1 MTTPRSK
8 GVPTIKEVAALC
20 GVSQATVSRVLNGN
34 FKHGFSVRKE
44 VHQRIVE
51 TANSLGYRPN
61 IAAKNLVRRQTKVIA
76 ILGCNTALG
85 FPGNIYQAI
94 TESCVQELHAGGYDV
109 CMSIPN
115 LAANR
120 CELPPWKVD
129 GVIVL
134 QGCSPETIE
143 EMERAGLPYVVIN
156 GVGGP
161 TGSSVIPDDVEG
173 TKIAIRHLI
182 ELGHTRIAYAGPT
195 IEHYKHK
202 SIDERHDTYVAELKA
217 HGLEPIKNHEEVFN
231 SASAFLVSSVIKHHA
246 TAILA
251 YDHMEAMRIL
261 HGANM
266 LEIQIPRQVSLIC
279 FNDEY
284 LCRMVAP
291 PLTTIAVPSRQMGR
305 LAANMLLKHLQSP
318 AHYNP
323 ECVKLSQDLVVRSS
337 TTAFVNKSADAA
349 IDVNPLKQL

>member
-1 MTTPRSK
+1 VSSPRSK
-8 GVPTIKEVAALC
+8 GVPTIKEVASIC

-44 VHQRIVE
+44 VHQRIIE
-51 TANSLGYRPN
+51 TANSIGYRPN

-94 TESCVQELHAGGYDV
+94 TESCVTELHSSGYDV

-143 EMERAGLPYVVIN
+143 DMEKAGMPYVVIN

-173 TKIAIRHLI
+173 TQMAIRHLI
-182 ELGHTRIAYAGPT
+182 ELGHTRIAYASAT
-195 IEHYKHK
+195 RKHYKHT
-202 SIDERHDTYVAELKA
+202 SIEERHDTYVAELKA
-217 HGLEPIKNHEEVFN
+217 RGLEPVKNHDEVFN
-231 SASAFLVSSVIKHHA
+231 SASAFLLSSVFNYHA

-266 LEIQIPRQVSLIC
+266 LEIQIPRQVSLVC

-284 LCRMVAP
+284 LCSMVTP
-291 PLTTIAVPSRQMGR
+291 PLTTIAVPSREMGQM
-305 LAANMLLKHLQSP
+305 AANMLLKHLRSP
-318 AHYNP
+318 AHYRP
-323 ECVKLSQDLVVRSS
+323 EHVKLSQDLVVRSS
-337 TTAFVNKSADAA
+337 TTAFVNKSAD
-349 IDVNPLKQL
+349 IML

>member
-1 MTTPRSK
+1 MTARQSN

-51 TANSLGYRPN
+51 TANALGYRPN

-76 ILGCNTALG
+76 ILGCNIALG

-94 TESCVQELHAGGYDV
+94 TEACVRELHESGYDV

-115 LAANR
+115 LEVNR

-143 EMERAGLPYVVIN
+143 EIERAGMPYVVIN

-161 TGSSVIPDDVEG
+161 SCSSVIPDDVEG
-173 TKIAIRHLI
+173 TKMAIRHLI
-182 ELGHTRIAYAGPT
+182 ELGHTRIAYAGAT
-195 IEHYKHK
+195 NEHYKHR
-202 SIDERHDTYVAELKA
+202 SIEDRHNTYISELKA
-217 HGLEPIKNHEEVFN
+217 HGLEPIKNHDEIYN
-231 SASAFLVSSVIKHHA
+231 SASAFLLSSVIKHHA

-251 YDHMEAMRIL
+251 YDHIEAMGIL

-305 LAANMLLKHLQSP
+305 LAANILLKHLQSP
-318 AHYNP
+318 SHYLP
-323 ECVKLSQDLVVRSS
+323 ECVKLSQELVVRSS
-337 TTAFVNKSADAA
+337 TTAFVNKSAD
-349 IDVNPLKQL
+349 ITL

>member
-1 MTTPRSK
+1 MSHPRSS
-8 GVPTIKEVAALC
+8 GVPTIGEVASHC

-34 FKHGFSVRKE
+34 FKHGFSVRPE
-44 VHQRIVE
+44 VRQRIIE
-51 TANSLGYRPN
+51 AASSLGYRPN

-76 ILGCNTALG
+76 IIGSKIALG

-94 TESCVQELHAGGYDV
+94 IESCVLELHASSYDI

-115 LAANR
+115 LAENR

-129 GVIVL
+129 GAIVL
-134 QGCSPETIE
+134 QGCNPETID
-143 EMERAGLPYVVIN
+143 EMEKINLPYVVVN
-156 GVGGP
+156 GVGGHK
-161 TGSSVIPDDVEG
+161 GSSVIPDDVEG
-173 TKIAIRHLI
+173 TKMSIRHLI

-195 IEHYKHK
+195 SEHYKHR
-202 SIDERHDTYVAELKA
+202 SINDRHDTYVSELKA
-217 HGLEPIKNHEEVFN
+217 HGLEPIKNHEEVFT

-266 LEIQIPRQVSLIC
+266 LEIQIPRQVSLMC

-284 LCRMVAP
+284 LCSIVAP
-291 PLTTIAVPSRQMGR
+291 PLTTIAVPSKQMGR
-305 LAANMLLKHLQSP
+305 LAADMLLKHLQSP
-318 AHYNP
+318 NEYRP
-323 ECVKLSQDLVVRSS
+323 ECIKLSQDLIVRSS
-337 TTAFVNKSADAA
+337 TAAFVNKSANTE
-349 IDVNPLKQL
+349 IGVNQLKK